1 MYVSGVSGQA
11 RTVESQKEPVNQLGK
26 DAFLKL
32 LITQLRYQDPLR
44 PMEDRE
50 FIAQLAQFSTL
61 ELMQNMSSDFAS
73 MKAMDLIDKVVYA
86 EKRAENSAG
95 VIPVRGRVEGISLFN
110 GKVTLHVNGYDIALE
125 DVKEIYSGQADTQ
138 GDE

>member
-1 MYVSGVSGQA
+1 MYVSSVSGQVG
-11 RTVESQKEPVNQLGK
+11 TVERQKQPVNQLGK

-61 ELMQNMSSDFAS
+61 ELMQNMSSDFAL
-73 MKAMDLIDKVVYA
+73 MKAMSLIDKVVYA

-95 VIPVRGRVEGISLFN
+95 VFPVRGRVESVSLFN
-110 GKVTLHVNGYDIALE
+110 GKVTLHVNGYDLALE
-125 DVKEIYSGQADTQ
+125 DVKEITQ

>member
-1 MYVSGVSGQA
+1 MYVSSVNSKA
-11 RTVESQKEPVNQLGK
+11 YTVENSKQSSNQLGK

-32 LITQLRYQDPLR
+32 LVTQLKYQDPLN

-61 ELMQNMSSDFAS
+61 ELMQNLSNDFAS
-73 MKAMDLIDKVVYA
+73 MKAMELLDKIVYA
-86 EKRAENSAG
+86 EKRLENSGG
-95 VIPVRGRVEGISLFN
+95 VTPVYGRVEGVSVVN
-110 GKVTLHVNGYDIALE
+110 GKVTLHVNGYDVALD
-125 DVKEIYSGQADTQ
+125 DVKEIYSETVDKQ

>member
-1 MYVSGVSGQA
+1 MYVRGVNNQA
-11 RTVESQKEPVNQLGK
+11 HTVENPKQPVNQLGK

-61 ELMQNMSSDFAS
+61 ELMQNLSNDFAS
-73 MKAMDLIDKVVYA
+73 MKAMGLIDKMVYA

-95 VIPVRGRVEGISLFN
+95 VIPVRGRVERVSLVN

-125 DVKEIYSGQADTQ
+125 DVKEIYSQEAGIQ

>member
-1 MYVSGVSGQA
+1 MYVNGINNQTY
-11 RTVESQKEPVNQLGK
+11 TVENSKQSSNELGK

-32 LITQLRYQDPLR
+32 LITQLKYQDPLN

-50 FIAQLAQFSTL
+50 FIAQLVQFSTL
-61 ELMQNMSSDFAS
+61 ELMQNLSNDFTS
-73 MKAMDLIDKVVYA
+73 MKAMGLIDKTVYA
-86 EKRAENSAG
+86 EKRSEGSG
-95 VIPVRGRVEGISLFN
+95 EIIPVYGKVEGVSVVN

-125 DVKEIYSGQADTQ
+125 DIKEIYSETVDTQ

>member
-1 MYVSGVSGQA
+1 MYVSGVNNQA
-11 RTVESQKEPVNQLGK
+11 YTAENSKQPGNELGK

-32 LITQLRYQDPLR
+32 LITQLKYQDPLN

-61 ELMQNMSSDFAS
+61 ELMQNLSNDFTS
-73 MKAMDLIDKVVYA
+73 MKAMGLIDKMVYA

-95 VIPVRGRVEGISLFN
+95 VIPVYGKVEGVSVVN
-110 GKVTLHVNGYDIALE
+110 GKVTLHVNGYDIALDE
-125 DVKEIYSGQADTQ
+125 VKEIYSGTIDTQ

>member
-1 MYVSGVSGQA
+1 MYVSGVNNQSYA
-11 RTVESQKEPVNQLGK
+11 AATQKGPVNQLGK

-61 ELMQNMSSDFAS
+61 ELMQNLSSDFTS
-73 MKAMDLIDKVVYA
+73 IKAVSLIGKTVYA
-86 EKRAENSAG
+86 EKRAEDSAG
-95 VIPVRGRVEGISLFN
+95 VLPIRGKVESVSLVN
-110 GKVTLHVNGYDIALE
+110 GKVSLRVNGYDIALE
-125 DVKEIYSGQADTQ
+125 DVKEIYSDEKATE

>member
-1 MYVSGVSGQA
+1 MYVSSVTNQA
-11 RTVESQKEPVNQLGK
+11 YAVANSKQADNQLGK

-32 LITQLRYQDPLR
+32 LITQLKYQDPLN

-61 ELMQNMSSDFAS
+61 ELMQNLSSDFTS
-73 MKAMDLIDKVVYA
+73 IKAMGLIDKVVYA
-86 EKRAENSAG
+86 EKRADNSAG
-95 VIPVRGRVEGISLFN
+95 IIPVYGRVEGVSLVN

-125 DVKEIYSGQADTQ
+125 DIKEIYSQGADTQ